1 MNDPTFGFGKD
12 ALTTGEVAQ
21 VCNVAARTVS
31 KWIDSGRL
39 QGYRIPGSR
48 DRRVHVT
55 ALRAF
60 VEAHGIP
67 VAAPAARAG
76 AVPGAASRTRVLVVD
91 ADRSATQVLR
101 GVLEDLGT
109 FEVAVAGDIL
119 GAAFA
124 AGLSAPDVV
133 LFDRSAGDAA
143 AFAAFARR
151 TPALSSARLVLS
163 GAADSARPAPARD
176 GWHARLAKPYAVRT
190 LVEAIEAGSRPSLCC
205 ATHADR
211 ALTA

>member
-39 QGYRIPGSR
+39 EGYRIPGSR
-48 DRRVHVT
+48 DRRVHVG

-67 VAAPAARAG
+67 VGPAAAG
-76 AVPGAASRTRVLVVD
+76 ARGTAPGAGRTRVLVVD
-91 ADRSATQVLR
+91 ADRTATQTLR
-101 GVLEDLGT
+101 GVLEDLGR
-109 FEVAVAGDIL
+109 FEVSVAADAL

-124 AGLSAPDVV
+124 AGTFVPDVV
-133 LFDRSAGDAA
+133 LFDRSAGDAP

-151 TPALSSARLVLS
+151 TPALAGARLVLS
-163 GAADSARPAPARD
+163 GSPDATWGGGTRD
-176 GWHARLAKPYAVRT
+176 AWNARLAKPYAVRA
-190 LVEAIEAGSRPSLCC
+190 LVEAMDAGRPSLCC
-205 ATHADR
+205 ASHADR

>member
-39 QGYRIPGSR
+39 EGYRIPGSR
-48 DRRVHVT
+48 DRRVHVG

-67 VAAPAARAG
+67 VGSAAAGPQGSARNAG
-76 AVPGAASRTRVLVVD
+76 RTRVLVVD
-91 ADRSATQVLR
+91 ADRTATQTLR
-101 GVLEDLGT
+101 GVLEDLGS
-109 FEVAVAGDIL
+109 FEVAVASDAF

-124 AGLSAPDVV
+124 AGTFVPDVV
-133 LFDRSAGDAA
+133 LFDRSAGDAS

-151 TPALSSARLVLS
+151 TPALAGARLVLS
-163 GAADSARPAPARD
+163 GTPDATWNGTARD
-176 GWHARLAKPYAVRT
+176 AWNARLAKPYAVRA
-190 LVEAIEAGSRPSLCC
+190 LVEAMETGRPSLCC
-205 ATHADR
+205 ASHADR

>member
-39 QGYRIPGSR
+39 EGYRIPGSR
-48 DRRVHVT
+48 DRRVHVG

-67 VAAPAARAG
+67 VGPAAAGARTAPAAG
-76 AVPGAASRTRVLVVD
+76 RTRVLVVD
-91 ADRSATQVLR
+91 ADRTATQTLR
-101 GVLEDLGT
+101 GVLEDLGR
-109 FEVAVAGDIL
+109 FEVAVASDAF

-124 AGLSAPDVV
+124 AGTFAPDVV
-133 LFDRSAGDAA
+133 LFDRSAGDAS

-151 TPALSSARLVLS
+151 TPALAGARLVLS
-163 GAADSARPAPARD
+163 GSPDATWNGGTRD
-176 GWHARLAKPYAVRT
+176 AWNARLAKPYAVRA
-190 LVEAIEAGSRPSLCC
+190 LVEAMEAGRPSLCC
-205 ATHADR
+205 PAHADH

>member
-39 QGYRIPGSR
+39 EGYRIPGSR
-48 DRRVHVT
+48 DRRVHVG

-67 VAAPAARAG
+67 VGPAAAG
-76 AVPGAASRTRVLVVD
+76 ARGTAPGAGRTRVLVVD
-91 ADRSATQVLR
+91 ADRTATQTLR
-101 GVLEDLGT
+101 GVLEDLGR
-109 FEVAVAGDIL
+109 FEVAVASDAL

-124 AGLSAPDVV
+124 AGTFVPDVV
-133 LFDRSAGDAA
+133 LFDRSAGDPS

-151 TPALSSARLVLS
+151 TPALAGARLVLS
-163 GAADSARPAPARD
+163 GAPDATWTVAARD
-176 GWHARLAKPYAVRT
+176 AWNARLAKPYAVRA
-190 LVEAIEAGSRPSLCC
+190 LVEAVEAGRPSLCC
-205 ATHADR
+205 VSHADR
-211 ALTA
+211 SLTA

>member
-39 QGYRIPGSR
+39 EGYRIPGSR
-48 DRRVHVT
+48 DRRVHVA
-55 ALRAF
+55 ALRTF
-60 VEAHGIP
+60 VESHGIP
-67 VAAPAARAG
+67 VNARPGTANAG
-76 AVPGAASRTRVLVVD
+76 ARGGSRTRVLVVD
-91 ADRSATQVLR
+91 ADRTATHTLR

-109 FEVAVAGDIL
+109 FEVTVASDLL

-124 AGLSAPDVV
+124 AGAAAPDVV

-151 TPALSSARLVLS
+151 TPALASARFVLS
-163 GAADSARPAPARD
+163 GAAEAAWAGTARD

-190 LVEAIEAGSRPSLCC
+190 LVEAIESGARPSLCC